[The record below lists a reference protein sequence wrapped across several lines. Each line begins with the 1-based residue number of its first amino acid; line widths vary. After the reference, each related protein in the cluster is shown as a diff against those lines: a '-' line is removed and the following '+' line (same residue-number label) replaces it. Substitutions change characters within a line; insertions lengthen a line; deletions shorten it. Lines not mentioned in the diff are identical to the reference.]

1 VVWKAEALAQC
12 RREAVDGLFIHSG
25 TWDLTERI
33 TTVQAPT
40 LCLVASTAATV
51 IPAASQLTIQQA
63 LHHNGGR
70 YVQVDGTD
78 HNMFRGGFDLTMP
91 HLVNWLKKEHE

>member
-1 VVWKAEALAQC
+1 M
-12 RREAVDGLFIHSG
+12 
-25 TWDLTERI
+25 
-33 TTVQAPT
+33 
-40 LCLVASTAATV
+40 
-51 IPAASQLTIQQA
+51 IQQA
-63 LHHNGGR
+63 LQHNGGR